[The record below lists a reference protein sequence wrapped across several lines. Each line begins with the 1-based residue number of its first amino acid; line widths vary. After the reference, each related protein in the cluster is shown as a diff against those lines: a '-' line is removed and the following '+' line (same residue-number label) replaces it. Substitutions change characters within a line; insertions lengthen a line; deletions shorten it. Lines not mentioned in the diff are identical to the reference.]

1 MEILPFK
8 RVTLTISEINIK
20 DMEAII
26 CVILILALWGFTFLY
41 TAVKEAKPGRVRGAA
56 GGDLDYLYTYRSLL
70 QKVAQIENAL
80 QNVDSHPYF
89 RSVEISLIR
98 QQTCAKM
105 RTLLASYGRGQLTGA
120 DAHDRLDEINA
131 RIQVLFYSM
140 AA

>member
-1 MEILPFK
+1 
-8 RVTLTISEINIK
+8 
-20 DMEAII
+20 MEAIF
-26 CVILILALWGFTFLY
+26 CVLFILTLWGITFLY
-41 TAVKEAKPGRVRGAA
+41 TAVKETKPGRKSAA
-56 GGDLDYLYTYRSLL
+56 SGDLDYLYTYRSLL
-70 QKVAQIENAL
+70 QKVAQIESAL

-105 RTLLASYGRGQLTGA
+105 RTVLASYGRGQLSGA